1 MDINSIPEYTLGD
14 VDDDKKI
21 TIMDTTMVQRA
32 IAKHITLT
40 DIQTKAGDTDK
51 DGKISVMDATAIQ
64 RFIAKI
70 IIEF

>member
-32 IAKHITLT
+32 IAKQITLT
-40 DIQTKAGDTDK
+40 EEQQKCADTDK

-70 IIEF
+70 ITEF